1 MSMHR
6 STHLPCLIVLALLA
20 TTSEARL
27 YRWVDEA
34 GAVHYTDTLPPAQAE
49 RGHAEMSERGL
60 VVDTTDPAKTAEEL
74 RQEEEATRTR
84 LMAERA
90 KKEQDA
96 ADQMLV
102 RTYGSV
108 DDMIMAR
115 DGRLASVDAMIRL
128 TRGNVRR
135 QQDWLRKL
143 RADAADLERT
153 GKPIPTHLS
162 NHIANSEK
170 SIQEAYATI
179 VEREQQK
186 QEIRASFARD
196 LTRYRQLKNISE
208 ATKTEQDESA
218 GATLTNLVP
227 CANAET
233 CDRLWARASAYVRE
247 HATTPV
253 QASGPKIMITA
264 PPAGDDDINLTL
276 SRIPDRQGPGA
287 TLFLDA
293 QCKPALSGDATCTSP
308 AAQQILN
315 GFSEA
320 VLRPGPGD

>member
-1 MSMHR
+1 MRMHR
-6 STHLPCLIVLALLA
+6 STHIPCLIILALFA

-49 RGHAEMSERGL
+49 RGHSEMSERGL
-60 VVDTTDPAKTAEEL
+60 VVDTTEPAKTPEEL
-74 RQEEEATRTR
+74 QREQEIKRAQ
-84 LMAERA
+84 LAAERA
-90 KKEQDA
+90 KKEQEA
-96 ADQMLV
+96 ADQMLL
-102 RTYGSV
+102 RTFGSV

-115 DGRLASVDAMIRL
+115 NGRLASIEAMNRL
-128 TRGNVRR
+128 TRGNIRR
-135 QQDWLRKL
+135 KQELLRAL
-143 RADAADLERT
+143 RADAADRERT
-153 GKPIPTHLS
+153 GQPIPTQLS

-186 QEIRASFARD
+186 QEIRATFARD
-196 LTRYRQLKNISE
+196 LTRYRQLKNISK

-308 AAQQILN
+308 AAQQILD

-320 VLRPGPGD
+320 VLRPGSGD